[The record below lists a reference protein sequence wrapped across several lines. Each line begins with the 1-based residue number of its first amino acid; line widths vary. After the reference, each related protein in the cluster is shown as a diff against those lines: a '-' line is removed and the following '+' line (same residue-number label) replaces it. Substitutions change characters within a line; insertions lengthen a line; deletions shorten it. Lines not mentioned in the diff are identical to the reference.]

1 MKLWIKVIN
10 EDKILENVVAEND
23 FPLDFD
29 AYEATLTEVC
39 HQLDLSTPITL
50 SMHFMSLIKF
60 NMTEYKA
67 RDFIEPIY
75 FTKLLVENIEE

>member
-10 EDKILENVVAEND
+10 EDKIIQNVVAEND
-23 FPLDFD
+23 FSLDFD

-50 SMHFMSLIKF
+50 SMHFTSLIKF

-75 FTKLLVENIEE
+75 FTKLMVENIEE